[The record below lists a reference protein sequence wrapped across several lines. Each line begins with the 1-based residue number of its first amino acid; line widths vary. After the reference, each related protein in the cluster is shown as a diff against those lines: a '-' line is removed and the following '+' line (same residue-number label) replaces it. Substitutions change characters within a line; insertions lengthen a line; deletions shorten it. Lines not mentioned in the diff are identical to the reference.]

1 MNKMFL
7 LGGLLFVVLAFGVS
21 AVNLQTDVNEQ
32 LIIRSSCSGS
42 NASAEIMIFDS
53 ANELYVP
60 RTLMT
65 SISPSDFVFTT
76 SFWYEDTFRAE
87 IECIFSDGFHSFE
100 TVLIDVTPQNNMI
113 LSSSKIGYDYEALL
127 DYSVFFKSDATSI
140 KPILFEI
147 DNNEISFQPAE
158 LSLSGSTIVGCINKS
173 EKINDKREKE
183 DEKIAEQRAREDKK
197 LEQQRAR
204 EDAQLKKDR
213 DKEDKNLAKNYC
225 KKDSSE
231 TKIVTISQAPL
242 NGGSIVENN
251 MFTYTGV
258 YGLGLDLEYR
268 VNSDYVKE
276 ELVIASVDALP
287 KVTGLSGD
295 VTLSLNSLMTTSNN
309 IVVDGMVWDMVNPI
323 TTSNTILLQDDSGK
337 TIYQLEIPV
346 AFDSNG
352 EKVIGTYTLT
362 NMLSGIGVS
371 VQMPYSW
378 FVDPARVYPVLL
390 DPTVV
395 WDGTSNLNGA
405 IPTIVVANITIPVD
419 VPYTLTEIISWG
431 NETILDA
438 ECELDIIDDATQV
451 KVIDF
456 RSFYNNQGIM
466 EFTWTPP
473 YAGSFT
479 ASQFCWRG
487 EVLVLNKIYQ
497 ISSIVVV

>member
-1 MNKMFL
+1 VLIWL
-7 LGGLLFVVLAFGVS
+7 LREWIEEGINMVKGLLFGLLGVVLLLSIGVVS
-21 AVNLQTDVNEQ
+21 ATSLQTDVNEQ

-42 NASAEIMIFDS
+42 DAVSEIMIFDS

-100 TVLIDVTPQNNMI
+100 TVLIDVTTQNNMI
-113 LSSSKIGYDYEALL
+113 LPSSKIGYDYEALL
-127 DYSVFFKSDATSI
+127 DYNVFFKSDATSI
-140 KPILFEI
+140 EPILFEI
-147 DNNEISFQPAE
+147 DDNAISFQPAD

-173 EKINDKREKE
+173 VKVNDKRVKE
-183 DEKIAEQRAREDKK
+183 DEKIAQQRAREDKK

-204 EDAQLKKDR
+204 EDAQLKKQR
-213 DKEDKNLAKNYC
+213 DKEDKELAKNYC
-225 KKDSSE
+225 KKNSSE
-231 TKIVTISQAPL
+231 TRSIILSQAPL
-242 NGGSIVENN
+242 NGGAFVENN
-251 MFTYTGV
+251 KFTYTGV

-268 VNSDYVKE
+268 VNNDYVKE
-276 ELVIASVDALP
+276 ELVISSIDALP
-287 KVTGLSGD
+287 KATGLSGD

-309 IVVDGMVWDMVNPI
+309 IIVDGMVWDMVKPI

-346 AFDSNG
+346 AFDSSG

-362 NMLSGIGVS
+362 NMPSGIGVS

-405 IPTIVVANITIPVD
+405 IPTIVVTNVTIPVD

-431 NETILDA
+431 NETIVDA
-438 ECELDIIDDATQV
+438 ECELDIIDDVTQV
-451 KVIDF
+451 KVVDF

-473 YAGSFT
+473 YVGNF
-479 ASQFCWRG
+479 G
-487 EVLVLNKIYQ
+487 LE
-497 ISSIVVV
+497 